1 MVIRVRILLWLF
13 VINLGI
19 AFGAGLYEHRIVVP
33 DWIVTAADGTAHWN
47 ADAAKHDDTGMQ
59 FWAFVTTIPLTL
71 LTLANLVAAW
81 RSYGEV
87 RGWWMTAAIAAL
99 ADRVLTFA
107 YFIPTMIGLMTM
119 GDSPAAVATAT
130 QWANLNYLR
139 HALVLVAWLVGMKA
153 LTMPERQMYRFR

>member
-1 MVIRVRILLWLF
+1 MRVRILLWLF

-33 DWIVTAADGTAHWN
+33 DWIVTSADGSAHWN
-47 ADAAKHDDTGMQ
+47 ADAARHDDTGMQ
-59 FWAFVTTIPLTL
+59 FWALVTTVPLTL

-99 ADRVLTFA
+99 ADRILTFA

-119 GDSPAAVATAT
+119 ADSPAAVATASH
-130 QWANLNYLR
+130 WANLNYLR

-153 LTMPERQMYRFR
+153 LTMPERQSYRFR